1 MGSEEKEEKKEVT
14 VEEEEKEEE
23 EMDTLVKRKSC
34 TLLPLLRRKRIS
46 RKPEKR
52 HTRFTRVGLDPRQD
66 RVERRE
72 KGGRREADA
81 PAEG

>member
-1 MGSEEKEEKKEVT
+1 VGSEEKEEKKEVT

-34 TLLPLLRRKRIS
+34 TPLPLLRRKRIS

-52 HTRFTRVGLDPRQD
+52 HTRFTRVGRT
-66 RVERRE
+66 RGRIRRAE
-72 KGGRREADA
+72 GEGSRREADA